1 MNKYLFGNYDEENYV
16 RHTVFV
22 KYKDEVIND
31 VKENI
36 IGCDTINSNALVMW
50 TCKTI
55 SVMYYHVKNS
65 VLYFTMNNNITI
77 TLDSEIKSVN
87 IINTNQQQQQQQL
100 IFLFTSYPGYL
111 HIYNYTLV
119 HICSIPLPL
128 NNDNIIS
135 SISIHNTTTN
145 TYNVYYNTCNSN
157 YLTCLYINNTL
168 SNIIKHKQ
176 HLHCSLPYTI
186 TIICAIIINNNTN
199 NKVLICSASTNDTIK
214 VWDFEDKTHFYL
226 KHEQCCPQVMM
237 GFKGRYLISLGNDA
251 VIRVWCLKELK
262 LIKMLIHKTCIC
274 NVCCFGKKYVMASTI
289 DGDVVLWDEEFNEV
303 VNENAKHTNSTVKFI
318 YSWEKEERVIGYV
331 ETMKKYIIIYI

>member
-1 MNKYLFGNYDEENYV
+1 MNKYLFGNDDDRENNHV
-16 RHTVFV
+16 HDTVFI
-22 KYKDEVIND
+22 KYKDGVINN

-36 IGCDTINSNALVMW
+36 IGCDAISSNALLIW

-55 SVMYYHVKNS
+55 SVMYYHVENS
-65 VLYFTMNNNITI
+65 VLSFTMNNNNITI

-87 IINTNQQQQQQQL
+87 IINTSQQQR
-100 IFLFTSYPGYL
+100 IFVFALNPGYL

-119 HICSIPLPL
+119 RVRSIPLHL
-128 NNDNIIS
+128 YNDNIIS

-157 YLTCLYINNTL
+157 YLTCLYIDNTL

-186 TIICAIIINNNTN
+186 TTICAVTINNNTN

-251 VIRVWCLKELK
+251 VIRVWSLKELK
-262 LIKMLIHKTCIC
+262 LIKMLIHKTCIL
-274 NVCCFGKKYVMASTI
+274 NVCCFGNKYVMASTI
-289 DGDVVLWDEEFNEV
+289 DGDVILWNEKFNEV
-303 VNENAKHTNSTVKFI
+303 VNENGKHVNSTVKFI
-318 YSWEKEERVIGYV
+318 YSWEKDERVIGYV
-331 ETMKKYIIIYI
+331 EAIKKYIIIYI